1 MKEQSNIPTG
11 KVERASRFVA
21 TGVKVG
27 ANYLKHYTKK
37 LIDPSTP
44 REELHADNA
53 EDIYDTLALGSRPLD
68 FHQASETRTSAK
80 RKLTTPTQP
89 GKSGWYGLQ
98 SSMQ

>member
-37 LIDPSTP
+37 LIDPSTT

-53 EDIYDTLALGSRPLD
+53 EDIYDTLSDLKGSALKVAQML
-68 FHQASETRTSAK
+68 
-80 RKLTTPTQP
+80 
-89 GKSGWYGLQ
+89 
-98 SSMQ
+98 SMDKGMLPKAYTERFAMSQ